1 MYRCWLLRKFQALS
15 ELALE
20 LRCWWAPHLTLSSP
34 EVDSIDIPFDQ
45 PILCCYAIKQVS
57 SCLWTQEMLFSLLGK
72 LGMCHPDIGFGFNQ
86 CILQYGPR
94 TKSKRPQIGCCE
106 TCARNCEYQ
115 SFSMFVGIEWVGYW
129 IVLILAWYWIRQVFT
144 AWIPDW
150 CWAERPSRTP
160 GDQAPLC
167 VPNVLCILSQVSAL
181 AEAWQL
187 WSLSLV
193 FLEYAWLCYSVCLFS
208 PSSMW
213 FLSLRLASCLHFWAP
228 GISLLFTVPQS
239 FEEHCTEILIGAA
252 REKKHL
258 IRTWAFSCVIRAWL
272 LTWRWRP
279 HWPDLAVAVRR
290 SGLHENKQFPPA
302 REQQFFWGDL
312 VRERLMKSE
321 STQHCLET
329 TCLVCTKYMES
340 TLSRGGL
347 IGLGKPSTSY
357 THTHEQKA
365 RWHNSIVENILCKP
379 LYIPSSFGSSGV
391 PDADVFSKRYKL
403 KFKTSQPLSNVG
415 SLMYFALFCLT
426 FSFPI

>member
-1 MYRCWLLRKFQALS
+1 MLWDMCEKLWVPIFFDVCWYWVSWVLN
-15 ELALE
+15 
-20 LRCWWAPHLTLSSP
+20 
-34 EVDSIDIPFDQ
+34 SIDIGLVLNKAS
-45 PILCCYAIKQVS
+45 IY
-57 SCLWTQEMLFSLLGK
+57 CLNTRLMLSRKTEPDSRRPGTFVCAKCALYFVTSLSFGGGLAVVVFIPCFS
-72 LGMCHPDIGFGFNQ
+72 
-86 CILQYGPR
+86 
-94 TKSKRPQIGCCE
+94 
-106 TCARNCEYQ
+106 
-115 SFSMFVGIEWVGYW
+115 W
-129 IVLILAWYWIRQVFT
+129 IRLAVLFCVLIQSQFYVVLESSFGLLSSFLGSRYLLTVHCSTEFWGTLYWNL
-144 AWIPDW
+144 DW
-150 CWAERPSRTP
+150 
-160 GDQAPLC
+160 
-167 VPNVLCILSQVSAL
+167 
-181 AEAWQL
+181 
-187 WSLSLV
+187 
-193 FLEYAWLCYSVCLFS
+193 
-208 PSSMW
+208 
-213 FLSLRLASCLHFWAP
+213 SCK
-228 GISLLFTVPQS
+228 
-239 FEEHCTEILIGAA
+239 
-252 REKKHL
+252 REKTPDQNSTGW
-258 IRTWAFSCVIRAWL
+258 TWAFSCVIRAWL

-290 SGLHENKQFPPA
+290 SGLHENKQSPPA
-302 REQQFFWGDL
+302 REQQFFFGDL